1 MISRMLLLASIIL
14 ATVSIAEAQ
23 EEPKTMAALTCFF
36 QSGEHFTVIGAGGR
50 TIIQWDDKSYYEV
63 IADFKD
69 PWLFVQQDAKGN
81 KFRMAFNAK
90 TKEAYGE
97 TTFSNGEKRGG
108 PLFCAWK

>member
-1 MISRMLLLASIIL
+1 MMRTLAAVAALIGM
-14 ATVSIAEAQ
+14 VSSVTAQ

-81 KFRMAFNAK
+81 KFRMAFNAR

>member
-1 MISRMLLLASIIL
+1 MMRTLAAVAAL
-14 ATVSIAEAQ
+14 MGMVSSVTAQ
-23 EEPKTMAALTCFF
+23 EEPKTMAALTCSF

-81 KFRMAFNAK
+81 KFRMAFNAR